1 MSEGTGNNMY
11 TQEQMEQLAQA
22 AAKAATNSLLQQLNL
37 DNRIENASSD
47 TLEGKGISR
56 VPPKRLQAK
65 VIVND
70 QVRWVHGYN
79 QQELFDDYVGLLE
92 REGIIL
98 WAGQSKPIPF
108 LEVYLKK
115 FIETFKSGQAS
126 LTVINRDLLM
136 RKHIIPKLGKKK
148 LDQIT
153 TTDIQQWYNDLA
165 KTYSKETILKLR
177 NIVSPA
183 MDAAT
188 EEGLIPRNPFKSVK
202 LDIGGKETVHHK
214 AIPRAKFDLLKQALP
229 GMDEKERNMFTL
241 LCYTGMRFEEVLG
254 FRWEDYDGEWLSIER
269 AVIHPKRNMPEIKL
283 PKTASSRRKI
293 PCPAEVKILLG
304 DPKGKHGFL
313 VWASRDDT
321 HETPISYTEARNA
334 YNRVRDRFQLDGY
347 SAHDFRDTCAT
358 IWRENGIPLDVIAR
372 LLGHA
377 KSETTEGRYVK
388 YREDTLKN
396 VLNMM

>member
-1 MSEGTGNNMY
+1 MSEGTGNNTY

-22 AAKAATNSLLQQLNL
+22 AAKAATDSLLQQLNL

-98 WAGQSKPIPF
+98 WAGQSKPIPI

-126 LTVINRDLLM
+126 LTVINRDRLM
-136 RKHIIPKLGKKK
+136 KKHIIPKMGKKR

-153 TTDIQQWYNDLA
+153 TTDVQEWYNDLG
-165 KTYSKETILKLR
+165 KIYSKETILKLR

-183 MDAAT
+183 MDAAA

-202 LDIGGKETVHHK
+202 LEIGGKETVHHK
-214 AIPRAKFDLLKQALP
+214 AIPRAKFDLLKQSLP
-229 GMDEKERNMFTL
+229 NMEEKE
-241 LCYTGMRFEEVLG
+241 
-254 FRWEDYDGEWLSIER
+254 
-269 AVIHPKRNMPEIKL
+269 
-283 PKTASSRRKI
+283 
-293 PCPAEVKILLG
+293 
-304 DPKGKHGFL
+304 
-313 VWASRDDT
+313 
-321 HETPISYTEARNA
+321 
-334 YNRVRDRFQLDGY
+334 
-347 SAHDFRDTCAT
+347 
-358 IWRENGIPLDVIAR
+358 
-372 LLGHA
+372 
-377 KSETTEGRYVK
+377 
-388 YREDTLKN
+388 
-396 VLNMM
+396 